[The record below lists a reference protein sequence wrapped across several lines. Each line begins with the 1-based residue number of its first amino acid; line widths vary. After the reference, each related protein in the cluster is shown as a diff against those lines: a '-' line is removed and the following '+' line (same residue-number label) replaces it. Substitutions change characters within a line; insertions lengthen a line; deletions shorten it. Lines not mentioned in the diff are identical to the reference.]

1 MIYTIAFAV
10 SISFQQVQLSRL
22 LYDQACSSYLI
33 KCFISG
39 AMEPKEKKGHAC
51 NDLICILSGVARMKQ
66 LCSRRQGNGF
76 VVYASLCNVCK
87 NMNLC
92 VFIYVSAL
100 ISSSSIVLLNSYS
113 SIEFICRQLSV

>member
-1 MIYTIAFAV
+1 MIYTAAFAA

-39 AMEPKEKKGHAC
+39 AMEPKEKKAHAMT
-51 NDLICILSGVARMKQ
+51 LYELSGVARVKQ
-66 LCSRRQGNGF
+66 FQRLCSPRQGNGL
-76 VVYASLCNVCK
+76 VVYAPLCNVCK

-100 ISSSSIVLLNSYS
+100 ICSSSIVLYIRSTCTFKLHTT
-113 SIEFICRQLSV
+113 L